1 MFLIDFEKKGNVIRL
16 YFGEDDQYWGDDWN
30 DAPYEHNAGQVYDKF
45 VKCYIEYAFP
55 LNYFITE
62 PADDYHYRGNSP
74 YSKQSMRDEKCPC
87 LIITKDDENYS
98 ELFLSYS
105 ILLSGEDKE
114 IRRQNEIPSFEHLE
128 EGIHA
133 LFVNRTIDASHGR
146 ITWRRAWRASS

>member
-30 DAPYEHNAGQVYDKF
+30 DAPYEHNAGQVYDEF

-62 PADDYHYRGNSP
+62 PADDYSYRGNSP
-74 YSKQSMRDEKCPC
+74 YSKQSMKNEKCPC

-114 IRRQNEIPSFEHLE
+114 IRRENPQTLMLYFNAE
-128 EGIHA
+128 EDKVDSLIKNIGGVKIA
-133 LFVNRTIDASHGR
+133 YKENRDDN
-146 ITWRRAWRASS
+146 

>member
-114 IRRQNEIPSFEHLE
+114 IRRENPQTLMLYFNTE
-128 EGIHA
+128 EDKVDSLIKNIGGLKIA
-133 LFVNRTIDASHGR
+133 YKENRDDN
-146 ITWRRAWRASS
+146 